1 MDRTPE
7 EKAAFRVLSEEEKQ
21 RCLDFARRMCFS
33 VWPEIT
39 EARSK
44 KLWSDAEWFLT
55 DVLEEGHVGYET
67 GNPDRTFPACNWFS
81 ERFDEQY
88 LPNTPRWDKQFE
100 DGEEPKYYRQL
111 SSVCRAALD
120 VVDGMPG
127 GVWGF
132 TIADF
137 KRMYDGKLPD
147 WLDDGEWQIVNDGK
161 AILAEAADDVML
173 PI

>member
-1 MDRTPE
+1 MKRDPE
-7 EKAAFRVLSEEEKQ
+7 EQGKFRILTEEEKQ
-21 RCLDFARRMCFS
+21 RGLDFARRMCFFG
-33 VWPEIT
+33 WPTLT

-44 KLWSDAEWFLT
+44 KLWSDAEWFLA
-55 DVLEEGHVGYET
+55 DVLEEGHTGYET
-67 GNPDRTFPACNWFS
+67 GTREDTFPACDWFS
-81 ERFDEQY
+81 ERFEEKYFPD
-88 LPNTPRWDKQFE
+88 TVRWNKKFE
-100 DGEEPKYYRQL
+100 NGDEPKYYRQL
-111 SSVCRAALD
+111 SCICRAALD

-147 WLDDGEWQIVNDGK
+147 WLDDGEWKIVNDGK
-161 AILAEAADDVML
+161 AVLSEAEDHIML